1 MERTTKLSIV
11 FIIVGILFFL
21 VSGCRTPKQVVER
34 IDTVRT
40 VTINNYQDTT
50 WTTKITKII
59 INKID
64 SMQKEI
70 TIHQQQQEVTHGN
83 QRHARDSI
91 KSEKEVVK
99 DNLTPTLKKLDNK
112 HLNDS
117 LKGEKKIAKEVRKTT
132 EASNDTGKLKII
144 LFIVLTAV
152 GGIITMKIFR
162 FLKL

>member
-1 MERTTKLSIV
+1 MERTKKLSIV
-11 FIIVGILFFL
+11 FIIVGILLFL

-70 TIHQQQQEVTHGN
+70 TIHQQQHEITHGN

-117 LKGEKKIAKEVRKTT
+117 LKGEKKIAKEVRKNT
-132 EASNDTGKLKII
+132 EASNETGKLKII